1 MFRLILSH
9 LQAERVETFRPKIA
23 FYVIKLLFYLTNTL
37 YFACTDRHS
46 GMTDV
51 KTISYRP
58 LYVCVELFHIRI
70 YAEILMFL
78 LTVHLSIIFAFDQL
92 NT

>member
-1 MFRLILSH
+1 
-9 LQAERVETFRPKIA
+9 
-23 FYVIKLLFYLTNTL
+23 
-37 YFACTDRHS
+37 
-46 GMTDV
+46 MTDV